1 MKPSTR
7 NQAKGELHAIK
18 GKAKEAVGRLTNDP
32 DLEAEGTVEK
42 TQGKVQKKLG
52 QIGRSSG
59 SSGTLQA
66 DDVSRL
72 RGPGTRRARSTCSL
86 P

>member
-1 MKPSTR
+1 MSVVEQIAE
-7 NQAKGELHAIK
+7 NLIK

-52 QIGRSSG
+52 QIGKVFG
-59 SSGTLQA
+59 Q
-66 DDVSRL
+66 
-72 RGPGTRRARSTCSL
+72 
-86 P
+86 